1 MDLFVVKDLVTLG
14 DSNSVMREYE
24 IAAYEPLGIVLV
36 ETARDFFRQAG
47 VSHDFCIQRR
57 LDDEEAKQIA
67 LEKRC
72 LEEGYP
78 VIFGGWN
85 RLMWHPIT
93 GWTISASHC
102 TPNFIATFKEI
113 MASGEWKTE

>member
-1 MDLFVVKDLVTLG
+1 MLLAKRSPDPHAGPPPDPDLEVARGG
-14 DSNSVMREYE
+14 DGANS
-24 IAAYEPLGIVLV
+24 GSGS
-36 ETARDFFRQAG
+36 TD
-47 VSHDFCIQRR
+47 
-57 LDDEEAKQIA
+57 DDEEAKQIA
-67 LEKRC
+67 LEKHC
-72 LEEGYP
+72 LQEVYP
-78 VIFGGWN
+78 VIFGGHN